1 MNTARTTISLGRTGL
16 MAGFLTTL
24 FLIIYFMLMRAMGIT
39 GQAGAW
45 LINFIILF
53 GGINY
58 CYRYYRIRTEPNV
71 EYLPGIMLGTEV
83 AAVSVI
89 TYTAFIYLY
98 FSFID
103 ANSLG
108 ILNNNILFMTE
119 ELTPTRAAF
128 ATFIEGLSSGIV
140 ISFIMMQYYKSGF
153 KVRVKDM

>member
-1 MNTARTTISLGRTGL
+1 
-16 MAGFLTTL
+16 
-24 FLIIYFMLMRAMGIT
+24 
-39 GQAGAW
+39 
-45 LINFIILF
+45 
-53 GGINY
+53 
-58 CYRYYRIRTEPNV
+58 
-71 EYLPGIMLGTEV
+71 MLGTEV

-153 KVRVKDM
+153 KGRVKDM